1 MQVTLLTPEGKQF
14 EGNAESILIP
24 ALDGS
29 MGVLENHAA
38 IISALGEGK
47 LEIRQDKG
55 MVAFSIRSGLVE
67 VSNNQVNIL
76 SDFADAI

>member
-14 EGNAESILIP
+14 EGNAKSILIP

-47 LEIRQDKG
+47 LEIRQDNG
-55 MVAFSIRSGLVE
+55 MVAFSIKSGLVE

>member
-14 EGNAESILIP
+14 EGTAESILIP

-38 IISALGEGK
+38 IISALGEGR

-55 MVAFSIRSGLVE
+55 MVAFSIKSGLVE

-76 SDFADAI
+76 SDFANAI